1 MAYLSDFD
9 ISGYGLSAQRF
20 RMNVIS
26 SNIANANTT
35 RTAEGGPY
43 RRREVIFK
51 AKDFDQLANNYKS
64 KDFDELLNEQ
74 INKNNNF
81 LKYENP
87 LDDPSSP
94 KNAKPAIQSVVVDK
108 VVRDDKDF
116 RMKYDPSHPDAN
128 AEGYVAYPNINPVI
142 EMADLIEATRAYQAN
157 VSAFTSTKT
166 IAQSAIDLLRG

>member
-51 AKDFDQLANNYKS
+51 ATDFDK
-64 KDFDELLNEQ
+64 LLNEQ
-74 INKNNNF
+74 ISKDNNF

-87 LDDPSSP
+87 LNDPSSL
-94 KNAKPAIQSVVVDK
+94 KDGKPAIQSVVVDK

-116 RMKYDPSHPDAN
+116 RMKYEPNHPDAN
-128 AEGYVAYPNINPVI
+128 AQGYVAYPNINPVI

-157 VSAFTSTKT
+157 VSAFTSAKT
-166 IAQSAIDLLRG
+166 IAQSAIDLLKG

>member
-51 AKDFDQLANNYKS
+51 ATDFDK
-64 KDFDELLNEQ
+64 LLNEQ
-74 INKNNNF
+74 INKDNNF

-87 LDDPSSP
+87 LNDPNSP
-94 KNAKPAIQSVVVDK
+94 EEAKPAIQSVVVDK

-116 RMKYDPSHPDAN
+116 RMKYNPSHPDAN
-128 AEGYVAYPNINPVI
+128 AEGYVAYPNVNPVI

-157 VSAFTSTKT
+157 VSAFTSAKT

>member
-1 MAYLSDFD
+1 MAYLSNFD

-51 AKDFDQLANNYKS
+51 ATDFDK
-64 KDFDELLNEQ
+64 LLNEQ
-74 INKNNNF
+74 INKDNNF

-87 LDDPSSP
+87 LNDPSSP
-94 KNAKPAIQSVVVDK
+94 EEAKPAIQSVVVDK

-128 AEGYVAYPNINPVI
+128 AQGYVAYPNVNPVI

-157 VSAFTSTKT
+157 VSAFTSAKT

>member
-51 AKDFDQLANNYKS
+51 ATDFDK
-64 KDFDELLNEQ
+64 LLNEQ
-74 INKNNNF
+74 INKDNNF

-87 LDDPSSP
+87 LNDPSSP
-94 KNAKPAIQSVVVDK
+94 EEAKPSIQSVVVDK

-128 AEGYVAYPNINPVI
+128 AQGYVAYPNVNPVI

-157 VSAFTSTKT
+157 VSAFTSAKT

>member
-51 AKDFDQLANNYKS
+51 ATDFDK
-64 KDFDELLNEQ
+64 LLNEQ
-74 INKNNNF
+74 INKDNNF

-87 LDDPSSP
+87 LNDPSSP
-94 KNAKPAIQSVVVDK
+94 EEAKPAIQSVVVDK

-128 AEGYVAYPNINPVI
+128 AQGYVAYPNVNPVI

-157 VSAFTSTKT
+157 VSAFTSAKT

>member
-26 SNIANANTT
+26 SNIANTNTT

-51 AKDFDQLANNYKS
+51 ATDFDK
-64 KDFDELLNEQ
+64 LLNEQ
-74 INKNNNF
+74 INKDNNF

-87 LDDPSSP
+87 LNDPTSP
-94 KNAKPAIQSVVVDK
+94 KDAKPAIMSVVVDK

-128 AEGYVAYPNINPVI
+128 AEGYVAYPNVNPVI

-157 VSAFTSTKT
+157 VSAFTSAKT
-166 IAQSAIDLLRG
+166 IAQSAIDLLKG